1 MHDVVDLVIAICLQQ
16 LRLGAVLQILGEL
29 LGQICQGPAQ
39 PLDVFEAIGAGA
51 GTAGVLD
58 LFLPGRYLCDGTRRF
73 ATRIP
78 EIDLER
84 QSVATRMAVNDPL

>member
-29 LGQICQGPAQ
+29 LEQICQRPAQ
-39 PLDVFEAIGAGA
+39 ALDVFEVIGAGA
-51 GTAGVLD
+51 GAAGVLD
-58 LFLPGRYLCDGTRRF
+58 LLLPGRYLCDGARRF

-84 QSVATRMAVNDPL
+84 RSVAMRMTVDDPV